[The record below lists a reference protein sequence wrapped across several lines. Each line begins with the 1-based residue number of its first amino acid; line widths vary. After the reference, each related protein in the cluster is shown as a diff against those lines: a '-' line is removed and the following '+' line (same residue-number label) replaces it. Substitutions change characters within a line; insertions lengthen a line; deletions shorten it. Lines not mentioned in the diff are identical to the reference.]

1 MADLRKLLDD
11 ATPGPWAVDS
21 TSNHVGM
28 REISG
33 PSLTCRGFT
42 IATDVDYRRAALI
55 EADARLIALAPQLA
69 AEVISLREREARLVE
84 ALRWMGAER
93 NKQMRTADYHGDDC
107 RCYRCAE
114 DAVFAALAE
123 IEKEAGE

>member
-1 MADLRKLLDD
+1 MTTDELKALL
-11 ATPGPWAVDS
+11 AETTPGPWNWRLEDGPKWFLSPGVLK
-21 TSNHVGM
+21 VEGGM
-28 REISG
+28 
-33 PSLTCRGFT
+33 
-42 IATDVDYRRAALI
+42 TDGTPMGDAIDRANAS
-55 EADARLIALAPQLA
+55 LIALAPTLA
-69 AEVISLREREARLVE
+69 AEVIALREREARLVE